1 MLPNGFLVLFALLNA
16 NRLCRAG
23 PTAPLETETLSAS
36 VSQSLFE
43 GVSATAL
50 SLFGGAS
57 STGSQ
62 SLSEITSA
70 AASASAS
77 ASVSAGID
85 ALCFPSDAAGN
96 PFVDAP
102 CNQIANVS
110 AICNYGDD
118 DADEGGDQQSPADQQ
133 SCYCEPKGKGAL
145 FFEYL
150 AGYV

>member
-1 MLPNGFLVLFALLNA
+1 MPLNGFLILVALLHA
-16 NRLCRAG
+16 SQLCQAG
-23 PTAPLETETLSAS
+23 PTAPLETETISS
-36 VSQSLFE
+36 TVSQSLFE
-43 GVSATAL
+43 GVSVT
-50 SLFGGAS
+50 AS
-57 STGSQ
+57 SLLGGGSPTGSQ
-62 SLSEITSA
+62 SLSESTSV

-85 ALCFPSDAAGN
+85 VLCFPSDAAGN

-110 AICNYGDD
+110 AICNYGE
-118 DADEGGDQQSPADQQ
+118 DEGVDLQSPIDQQ
-133 SCYCEPKGKGAL
+133 SCYCESKGKGAL